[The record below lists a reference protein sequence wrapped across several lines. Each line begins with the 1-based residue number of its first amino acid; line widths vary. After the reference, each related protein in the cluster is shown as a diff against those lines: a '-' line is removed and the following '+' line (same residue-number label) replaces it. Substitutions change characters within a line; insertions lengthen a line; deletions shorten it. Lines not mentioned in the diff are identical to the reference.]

1 MKTSIDSG
9 ALRPSRQDS
18 SCELGFLNEG
28 PFWHLYTN
36 GNLTEI
42 LCRNTDD
49 YKSFVSLIGI
59 AAAQTGITIVA
70 FQVMSNHLHVIA
82 GGSEAICR
90 AFFDHVKG
98 KLRRYYQSCNDYV
111 DLSRFDCSL
120 LQIDNLRSMRH
131 EIAYVHRN
139 AYLANRQYT
148 PYSYPW
154 GSGYL
159 YFNQVSLFRDAR
171 PYSLCTKSEK
181 RLICRGRDLEL
192 PDHYMAADGYI
203 LPQSFCAIEFGESL
217 FRDASHYFSI
227 ISKNYEAY
235 SEIAEKLG
243 DSVYLSD
250 EEMYAVLALLCKKQ
264 YGDTRPA
271 MLPGAEKIKLARQMK
286 SDYNASSAQI
296 QRMLR
301 LDRQVLSNLFGK

>member
-1 MKTSIDSG
+1 MKTSIDPG

-49 YKSFVSLIGI
+49 YKTFVSLIGI
-59 AAAQTGITIVA
+59 AAAQIGINIVA

-82 GGSEAICR
+82 GGSESVCM
-90 AFFDHVKG
+90 AFFDYVKG
-98 KLRRYYQSCNDYV
+98 KLRRYYKPGNDYV
-111 DLSRFDCSL
+111 NLSRFDCSL

-159 YFNQVSLFRDAR
+159 YFNTLAYSENAK
-171 PYSLCTKSEK
+171 PYHSCTKMER
-181 RLICRGRDLEL
+181 RLLCKGRDIEL
-192 PDHYMAADGYI
+192 PDHYVVAHGYI
-203 LPQSFCAIEFGESL
+203 LPQSFCSTAFGESL
-217 FRDASHYFSI
+217 FRDANHYFSI

-243 DSVYLSD
+243 DSVFLND
-250 EEMYAVLALLCKKQ
+250 EEMYAVLAILCKKQ
-264 YGDTRPA
+264 YGDIRPA
-271 MLPGAEKIKLARQMK
+271 MLSGAEKIKLARQMK
-286 SDYNASSAQI
+286 SDYNASSSQI

-301 LDRQVLSNLFGK
+301 LDRQILSNLFGK